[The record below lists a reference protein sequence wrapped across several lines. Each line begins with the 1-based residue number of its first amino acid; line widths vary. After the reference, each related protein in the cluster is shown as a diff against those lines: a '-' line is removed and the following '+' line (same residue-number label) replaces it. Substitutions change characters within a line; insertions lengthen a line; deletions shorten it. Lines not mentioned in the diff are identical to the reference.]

1 MLYTNKCMNFLS
13 YGDGMK
19 MAKKYWAGVEDRDK
33 SNRPR
38 FSFGIVFLIVIL
50 SFAICFGIY
59 MYIAGDGVFGQS
71 IETASVT
78 ETTPAETTTAETTAA
93 TTTAA
98 TTTVATEPPAVNPV
112 PENATPKDDS
122 YLENCVF
129 IGDSI
134 TLGFSSYGVIPEK
147 NVYAS
152 IGMNIDKINT
162 EAIPIML
169 PDENDESVYAIR
181 EMTIIEAL
189 EISRPETVYIMLGS
203 NGIAWLSNE
212 HMIASYKTFVDSI
225 RAILPETDIYILS
238 IPPVT
243 AGREVPDNANGQ
255 ILNENIDSYN
265 SELLKFANENDLYFV
280 DINTALK
287 GNDGKLPTESAGR
300 DGMHFNKDTY
310 FKVKDYILSHTAE
323 DDGE

>member
-1 MLYTNKCMNFLS
+1 M
-13 YGDGMK
+13 G
-19 MAKKYWAGVEDRDK
+19 KKYWDGVGSRDNADRPK
-33 SNRPR
+33 FR
-38 FSFGIVFLIVIL
+38 FGIIILIVIL
-50 SFAICFGIY
+50 SFAVCFGIY
-59 MYIAGDGVFGQS
+59 MYLANDGSFGQP
-71 IETASVT
+71 IEPVLIT
-78 ETTPAETTTAETTAA
+78 ETVPETTAA
-93 TTTAA
+93 TTTAPPE
-98 TTTVATEPPAVNPV
+98 TTTTAVTEPPAVNPV
-112 PENATPKDDS
+112 PENPSPKDDS

-134 TLGFSSYGVIPEK
+134 TLGFSSYGVIPEQ

-169 PDENDESVYAIR
+169 RDENDPSVYSIR
-181 EMTIIEAL
+181 EMTILEAL
-189 EISRPETVYIMLGS
+189 EVSRPETIYIMLGS
-203 NGIAWLSNE
+203 NGIVWLSNE
-212 HMIASYKTFVDSI
+212 HMISRYDAFVESI
-225 RAILPETDIYILS
+225 RAILPESDIYILS

-243 AGREVPDNANGQ
+243 AGREDPNNANGQ

-265 SELLKFANENDLYFV
+265 SELLKFANEKGLYFV

-323 DDGE
+323 SAE